1 MYLTTG
7 IQLRS
12 AFRRCSVTVVLDSG
26 GSRPAVWGNPCSFP
40 SFAPPFP
47 SFPFPLPFPLPS
59 PSFSPSL
66 PLPFLQIQLK
76 GLGER
81 CKLANGRKCIF
92 SIFLRHPNV
101 SGGNS
106 FAPFCADKMS
116 MKTEKRTYL
125 TVILPN
131 CYSSEEVQ
139 HQTLKTRFLFIVKPF
154 IYRMAPIFINSLSA
168 I

>member
-101 SGGNS
+101 S
-106 FAPFCADKMS
+106 